1 VFEVILRVVVS
12 LGVVL
17 LLFWAVARVSQRR
30 LGLGGARSP
39 LRVLGRQALG
49 RNASVAVVEVGERV
63 LVVGVADSGVR
74 LLTELDP
81 DELPATTRVPA
92 VAAAGTGPGADP
104 ATAAADGAVGPVGP
118 VPRPTAGLHGSVLSG
133 QTWKQAW
140 AAATR
145 SSRADGLPRG

>member
-1 VFEVILRVVVS
+1 M
-12 LGVVL
+12 
-17 LLFWAVARVSQRR
+17 
-30 LGLGGARSP
+30 
-39 LRVLGRQALG
+39 
-49 RNASVAVVEVGERV
+49 AVVEVGERV

-81 DELPATTRVPA
+81 DELPATARVPG
-92 VAAAGTGPGADP
+92 VAAAGADPGADP
-104 ATAAADGAVGPVGP
+104 ATATADGAAGPSGP
-118 VPRPTAGLHGSVLSG
+118 LPRPAAGLHGSVLSG

>member
-49 RNASVAVVEVGERV
+49 RNASVAVVEVGDRV

-81 DELPATTRVPA
+81 HELPATARVPGTAVVATEPGAGGEATGSGEVAGLSGATPKA
-92 VAAAGTGPGADP
+92 VA
-104 ATAAADGAVGPVGP
+104 
-118 VPRPTAGLHGSVLSG
+118 GLSGSVLSG